1 MTLKSDD
8 KNFSGRLIP
17 ILLTLVAIPVAAAVY
32 QAVAPA
38 VRRAASDFF
47 YPYIKVAKI
56 PVSVL
61 TDKTLLFFT
70 KTELAARVEHLV
82 RINNQL
88 ATQAVSAAELM
99 RENDRLRRLAG
110 LKARPHWRYVNAQV
124 LLRDPLRWQEHIVID
139 RGEKDGIRNG
149 CAVVVADL
157 SSVPVLA
164 GVISSVGKNTSI
176 VNTVYNPLL
185 KLSGKVGNKS
195 VGFINATN
203 RRGTGRLVPVDYL
216 PGNSECQPGEAV
228 VTTGFEHRIP
238 GGIKIGELAS
248 VSERRPVVYDGPFRS
263 GFVKVSFDPNS
274 LRFVTIITPEK
285 ENMEQE

>member
-1 MTLKSDD
+1 MAQNTED
-8 KNFSGRLIP
+8 KKFSKRLIP
-17 ILLTLVAIPVAAAVY
+17 VLLALVMIPVAAVVY

-47 YPYIKVAKI
+47 YPYIKAAKI

-61 TDKTLLFFT
+61 SDKSLLFFS
-70 KTELAARVEHLV
+70 KPELAARVEHLM

-110 LKARPHWRYVNAQV
+110 LKARPRWRYVNARV
-124 LLRDPLRWQEHIVID
+124 LLRDPLRWQEHITID

-149 CAVVVADL
+149 CAVVVADS

-164 GVISSVGKNTSI
+164 GVISSVGKNSSV

-185 KLSGKVGNKS
+185 KLSGRVGNKS
-195 VGFINATN
+195 VGFINSSD
-203 RRGTGRLVPVDYL
+203 RRGTGRLVSIDYL
-216 PGNSECQPGEAV
+216 PGNSGCQPGEAV

-248 VSERRPVVYDGPFRS
+248 VSEHRPVVYDGPFRS
-263 GFVKVSFDPNS
+263 GFVRVTFDPNA
-274 LRFVTIITPEK
+274 LRFVTVITPEK